1 MISIDEKKN
10 KINHP
15 ENPRESRVERFV
27 QLILSKLYI
36 KYNDEEDSMDH
47 LMDHR
52 YTRQLLVQSD
62 HPRLEKKKQIKEYR
76 FFPRMIFL
84 P

>member
-1 MISIDEKKN
+1 LKEREREKN
-10 KINHP
+10 KINRL
-15 ENPRESRVERFV
+15 ENPHESKVERFV
-27 QLILSKLYI
+27 QLSLSKLYI

-52 YTRQLLVQSD
+52 YKRQLLVQSD
-62 HPRLEKKKQIKEYR
+62 HLPLEKGNSIKISR
-76 FFPRMIFL
+76 LIGL